1 MHLLGTLNG
10 SLACGSHRSL
20 SLYFCCFSLFSLSA
34 DNLQTLKQ
42 RLNEGHLEVFN
53 IQSPELVGLVIGVN
67 GKNIKRVEKMSGVL
81 NVRVDSSKSQVSIL
95 AKSEAEAKAAREQL
109 EFVEQRFPILK
120 RQAGR
125 VVGKS
130 GDTDLRCN
138 GCVRMRRVRSS
149 RFRVLLLTFALSIV
163 YFFTLQV
170 FLSHGGHPARL
181 RRCAHPPGQ
190 PAPCDLVVL
199 VTR

>member
-1 MHLLGTLNG
+1 MQSVSLNAT
-10 SLACGSHRSL
+10 SVAALCFLSL
-20 SLYFCCFSLFSLSA
+20 SLFLALSLSLTHT

-130 GDTDLRCN
+130 DHTDAHCSAWL
-138 GCVRMRRVRSS
+138 RMRARSS
-149 RFRVLLLTFALSIV
+149 RFHFLLLTSA
-163 YFFTLQV
+163 FFLFSVLQV

-181 RRCAHPPGQ
+181 RRGPHPSGQ
-190 PAPCDLVVL
+190 PAPRDFVL
-199 VTR
+199 FLAR